1 MISNKS
7 YKNILGNIS
16 VWNLNILLYCMNT
29 LYLYVGVYINIDILL
44 YLLKII
50 LLFILYNTSL
60 IQIW

>member
-1 MISNKS
+1 MITNKS
-7 YKNILGNIS
+7 YKNILGNIY

-50 LLFILYNTSL
+50 LLFTLYNTSL